1 MPPLSPLAPAAFPA
15 MPPVAGVRLATC
27 EAGVRYHGRTDL
39 TLVELAPGTTA
50 AGVLTR
56 SKTAAAPVDWCRAA
70 LADGLGRALVVS
82 AGNANAFTGRA
93 GDAAVRHTAEA
104 TAALFATAPE
114 DVFIAQTG
122 VIGEPMDPGKIVAA
136 LPGLKAALDANTW
149 HSAAQ
154 AIMTTDTFPKGATAA
169 TKIDGQ
175 TVTINGNRQGLGH
188 DCARHGDHAR
198 LRLHRRAAALGG
210 TAEHAEPRQ
219 RALV

>member
-93 GDAAVRHTAEA
+93 GDAAVRYTAQA
-104 TAALFATAPE
+104 TAALFGAAPE

-122 VIGEPMDPGKIVAA
+122 VIGEPMDPDKILESVRQWNKDTGIVIHTIAVHTNEVGTYF
-136 LPGLKAALDANTW
+136 LQRL
-149 HSAAQ
+149 AAQ
-154 AIMTTDTFPKGATAA
+154 NGGIFVERKGTPK
-169 TKIDGQ
+169 K
-175 TVTINGNRQGLGH
+175 
-188 DCARHGDHAR
+188 
-198 LRLHRRAAALGG
+198 
-210 TAEHAEPRQ
+210 PKKK
-219 RALV
+219 